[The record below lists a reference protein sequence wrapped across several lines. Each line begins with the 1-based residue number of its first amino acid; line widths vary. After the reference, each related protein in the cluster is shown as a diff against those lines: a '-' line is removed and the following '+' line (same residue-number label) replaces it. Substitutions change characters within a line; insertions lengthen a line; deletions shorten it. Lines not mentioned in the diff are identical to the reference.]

1 MRALVIS
8 GGGSKGAFAGGI
20 AQYLLEE
27 KKHNYDLFLGTSTG
41 SLLISHLA
49 LGEIQTIKKAFT
61 SVNQSSIFSTN
72 PFLIVDHKGVERIK
86 INHLNVLKNFIRG
99 RKTFGESFNLKKLLT
114 QQFTKVA
121 FDQLKQSSKNVVVS
135 VANLTAN
142 TIEYKALK
150 DCTYADFLDWI
161 WISCNF
167 VPFMS
172 LVTKDGCEYADGGLG
187 CVIPIEKAIRLGAT
201 HIDAILL
208 DTEFQ
213 HTNRM
218 HSRNP
223 FDALGAVFNFI
234 SDRIEMQNMHIGKL
248 VAEDYKATLQ
258 VYYTPRVLTTNSLVF
273 NQHQMKAWWEEGF
286 EYAKN
291 HKHNQ

>member
-150 DCTYADFLDWI
+150 DCTYADYLRLMMTYLI
-161 WISCNF
+161 ISRRF
-167 VPFMS
+167 
-172 LVTKDGCEYADGGLG
+172 
-187 CVIPIEKAIRLGAT
+187 
-201 HIDAILL
+201 
-208 DTEFQ
+208 
-213 HTNRM
+213 
-218 HSRNP
+218 
-223 FDALGAVFNFI
+223 
-234 SDRIEMQNMHIGKL
+234 
-248 VAEDYKATLQ
+248 
-258 VYYTPRVLTTNSLVF
+258 
-273 NQHQMKAWWEEGF
+273 
-286 EYAKN
+286 
-291 HKHNQ
+291 